1 MKPNGM
7 QQLNPDTFQQD
18 FYRYGEGLKE
28 QLELILL
35 AETDSTNR
43 VAWDAVSA
51 ASASASPTQEIL
63 VIAERQT
70 AGRGQWGRSWQSEPG
85 GLYLSLGILLRP
97 DLAIPNDRFPLIPL
111 FTALEVAQGLQ
122 QHQIPVSL
130 KWPNDL
136 RLAGQKLG
144 GLLVETRHSRLNP
157 AIVIGLGLNWQN
169 QPPAPGIALHPYQQ
183 EHNLTTI
190 ESLPQLAAIVFKG
203 LKQGYAAW
211 CNPQMNLADFIHRY
225 ESQLAYR
232 GRWIP
237 VGSQL
242 GDSKVGGSELG
253 QILGI
258 TATGALRVA
267 VNGVEQGFMPGSLQL
282 GWGE

>member
-1 MKPNGM
+1 MKP
-7 QQLNPDTFQQD
+7 NPDTFQQD
-18 FYRYGEGLKE
+18 FYRYGEGVNE

-43 VAWDAVSA
+43 VAWDAVSTA
-51 ASASASPTQEIL
+51 LASASPTREIL
-63 VIAERQT
+63 VIAEHQT

-97 DLAIPNDRFPLIPL
+97 DQAIPNDRFSLIPL
-111 FTALEVAQGLQ
+111 FAALEVAQGLQ
-122 QHQIPVSL
+122 QYQIPVSL

-136 RLAGQKLG
+136 CLVRQKLG

-157 AIVIGLGLNWQN
+157 AIVIGIGLNWQN

-183 EHNLTTI
+183 DHKLTQI
-190 ESLPQLAAIVFKG
+190 ASLPQLAAIVFKG

-211 CNPQMNLADFIHRY
+211 CNPHTNLADFIHRY

-237 VGSQL
+237 IGSKFGGTQL
-242 GDSKVGGSELG
+242 GESELG